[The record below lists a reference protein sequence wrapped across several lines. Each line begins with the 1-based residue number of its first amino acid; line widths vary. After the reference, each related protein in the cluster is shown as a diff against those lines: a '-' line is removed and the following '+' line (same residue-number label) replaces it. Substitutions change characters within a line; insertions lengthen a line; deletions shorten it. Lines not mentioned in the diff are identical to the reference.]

1 MKTKKLVTGICVLCV
16 LILAAVVIFFVI
28 SGNGGQQGAEPETME
43 TAEDDAET
51 SVEEP
56 EVTEPEGEPET
67 EPETAQPEETQT
79 EGVRADTTV
88 LQYMAEGNLE
98 EMPATLYEGDGF
110 SMYIPDE
117 GWQIYEDEMV
127 LPVKMSAIHSAEI
140 GLWVEYHEENVSDT
154 QTRLTAE
161 GYVQNADS
169 GRLEMQAG
177 EILNEIRI
185 FEGTDGTWLVCS
197 RRPDTT
203 EGAEGAA
210 VLLEAITDTFA
221 VTEKEGGAA
230 QPAENAGL
238 ESAEAKA
245 LRGVMTAFYTAYF
258 HGDEE
263 GIRQYLSADFSGTP
277 ETYAAPETAGDIE
290 IREIRGISD
299 VPESD
304 PSGECSLALEFVA
317 PGEDSFT
324 YLSAAF
330 VKENGE
336 WKISSYGLEK

>member
-67 EPETAQPEETQT
+67 EPETAQPEETQM

-88 LQYMAEGNLE
+88 IQCTVEGNLE

-110 SMYIPDE
+110 SLYIPDE

-127 LPVKMSAIHSAEI
+127 LPVKMSAVRSAAI
-140 GLWVEYHEENVSDT
+140 GLWVEYHEEGVSDT
-154 QTRLTAE
+154 QNRLTAE

-185 FEGTDGTWLVCS
+185 FEGADGTWLVCS
-197 RRPDTT
+197 RRPATT
-203 EGAEGAA
+203 EGEEGMAA
-210 VLLEAITDTFA
+210 RIEAIAETFEITA
-221 VTEKEGGAA
+221 GQGGS
-230 QPAENAGL
+230 QET
-238 ESAEAKA
+238 SAEA
-245 LRGVMTAFYTAYF
+245 GV
-258 HGDEE
+258 
-263 GIRQYLSADFSGTP
+263 
-277 ETYAAPETAGDIE
+277 
-290 IREIRGISD
+290 SD
-299 VPESD
+299 NAVQ
-304 PSGECSLALEFVA
+304 ATRRIF
-317 PGEDSFT
+317 
-324 YLSAAF
+324 
-330 VKENGE
+330 
-336 WKISSYGLEK
+336 